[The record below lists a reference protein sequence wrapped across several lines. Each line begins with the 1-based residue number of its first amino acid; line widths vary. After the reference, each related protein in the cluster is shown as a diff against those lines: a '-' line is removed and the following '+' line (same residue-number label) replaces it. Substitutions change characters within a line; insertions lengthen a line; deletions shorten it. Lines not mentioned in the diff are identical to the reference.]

1 MTAQKPRHASYICIT
16 IPIKNPDSRL
26 GDCIRAISTQTID
39 HDLCLLLI
47 SSGHQ
52 FNQLSSLTNKCPNDL
67 RIIVESIPP
76 ETFQHGR
83 TRNLAANFVEAK
95 YYVFLTQD
103 AVPANTNW
111 LRELIAPLLLDSD
124 VAGSYSRHIAHENHS
139 IFRKSE
145 LEIFFSQLSIFP
157 MASNDSLFHAKTQRE
172 RDLITFFSNNSSCI
186 RGSLFKHELPFPEVD
201 FAEDQAWSVEA
212 IEKGYKKALSFNSV
226 VRHSHELNIRETFGR
241 GIDEAKSFRD
251 NHGRRIMKANPLNIL
266 RSSFGL
272 VYQDLRQ
279 IRGNAIWWLIKNPIF
294 LTNQLAGRASQSLGM
309 YVGSS
314 ERLTKV
320 FQSWSR
326 DFGFKKGIKAHSS

>member
-1 MTAQKPRHASYICIT
+1 MPSQKPRHASDICIT

-26 GDCIRAISTQTID
+26 GDCIRSISSQDIN

-47 SSGHQ
+47 SSGHKQ
-52 FNQLSSLTNKCPNDL
+52 NQLSSLINEFTTNL
-67 RIIVESIPP
+67 RIFVESIPP
-76 ETFQHGR
+76 TTFQHGR
-83 TRNLAANFVEAK
+83 TRNLAVTFVDAE

-111 LRELIAPLLLDSD
+111 LRELIDPLLLDSD
-124 VAGSYSRHIAHENHS
+124 VAGSYSQHIAHENHS

-145 LEIFFSQLSIFP
+145 LEIFFSQLSTFS
-157 MASNDSLFHAKTQRE
+157 MASKDSLSHAKTQRE

-201 FAEDQAWSVEA
+201 FAEDQAWSVKA
-212 IEKGYKKALSFNSV
+212 IEKGYKKAFSFNSV

-241 GIDEAKSFRD
+241 GIDEAKSFRV
-251 NHGRRIMKANPLNIL
+251 NHDRRIMEANPLSIL

-279 IRGNAIWWLIKNPIF
+279 IRGNDVWGLIKNPIF
-294 LTNQLAGRASQSLGM
+294 LAKQLAGRVSQSLGM

-326 DFGFKKGIKAHSS
+326 DFGFKKGI